1 MDWSGWA
8 VFGLLAT
15 AVLTAVMTAAQ
26 LAGRTRLDIPLLL
39 GTMLTADPD
48 RARVAGFFV
57 HLANGQAF
65 AFGYAAVFAVLGFS
79 SIWLGA
85 VLGLVHALVALLVI
99 LPLLPGIHP
108 RLASDRAGPDSRAIL
123 EPPGLLALNYGT
135 ETPVV
140 AIAAHVAYGAA
151 LGLLLAPS

>member
-8 VFGLLAT
+8 VFGLLAA

-39 GTMLTADPD
+39 GTMFTADPD

-65 AFGYAAVFAVLGFS
+65 AFGYTAVFAVLGFS

-85 VLGLVHALVALLVI
+85 VLGLVHGLVALLVI

-123 EPPGLLALNYGT
+123 EPPGLLALNYGK
-135 ETPVV
+135 ETPAV